1 MNLIHLRLVGV
12 HVLLIN
18 AYKIA
23 VQHSCSI
30 DRTRTKEEQRSVNH
44 FLCSEG
50 VKTGDIYGRVT
61 V

>member
-1 MNLIHLRLVGV
+1 MNFIHVRLVDV
-12 HVLLIN
+12 HVLLIS
-18 AYKIA
+18 AYKMT

-30 DRTRTKEEQRSVNH
+30 DRMRTKEEQRSVNR